1 MKRYRLL
8 IVNIIALMALAG
20 SHWSRALEG
29 AKLDQ
34 PDFLKNL
41 SLPFR
46 DWKSNDLT
54 LSKGELGQLEPD
66 ATLVRDYQSRD
77 GEKINFTVIA
87 GHRKKTVHTPSS
99 CMTSEGWET
108 TEAQALPIDI
118 PGQRVDATS
127 SVMFKNGLS
136 VIALYTFTDG
146 DYSTGSLSRFQM
158 VQLFRRFR
166 AKVPIGALVRIVVP
180 IKGDRAAATKLAEEF
195 AAANLP
201 AVLSSLR
208 NAHVGA
214 N

>member
-1 MKRYRLL
+1 
-8 IVNIIALMALAG
+8 MALAG
-20 SHWSRALEG
+20 SHWSRALES

-46 DWKSNDLT
+46 DWQPKDLP

-66 ATLVRDYQSRD
+66 ATLVRDYQSTD
-77 GEKINFTVIA
+77 GQKLNFKVIA

-108 TEAQALPIDI
+108 TEAQALPIDLA
-118 PGQRVDATS
+118 GQRVDATR
-127 SVMFKNGLS
+127 SVMFKEGQS
-136 VIALYTFTDG
+136 VLATYTFTDG
-146 DYSTGSLSRFQM
+146 DYSSGNLSKFQM

-166 AKVPIGALVRIVVP
+166 ANVPIGALVRIVVP
-180 IKGDRAAATKLAEEF
+180 INGDREAAAKISDEF

-201 AVLSSLR
+201 AVLGSLR
-208 NAHVGA
+208 NAHVRA